1 MMNLTFNLIYYIIK
15 YGVIAILI
23 AALLY
28 AGSMIMFTI
37 LIEMISLAAW
47 ITE

>member
-1 MMNLTFNLIYYIIK
+1 MMNLTFNLIYHIIK
-15 YGVIAILI
+15 YSIIIILI

-28 AGSMIMFTI
+28 AGSMIMFKI